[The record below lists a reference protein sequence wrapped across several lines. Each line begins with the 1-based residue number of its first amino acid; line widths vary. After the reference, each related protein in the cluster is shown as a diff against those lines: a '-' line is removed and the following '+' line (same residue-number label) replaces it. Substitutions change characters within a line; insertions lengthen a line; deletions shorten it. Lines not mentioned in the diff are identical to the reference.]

1 MTLAYPETEQLTQRI
16 IGAGIEVHRFLGPG
30 LLESTYEECLCTEL
44 ADAGIQHVRQSV
56 IPIVYKG
63 RKLDSYYRPDIIVD
77 ATVIIEVK
85 AVDKLVELHRAQMLT
100 YLKHTGVKVGLV
112 INFNCARLTDGII
125 RVTL

>member
-1 MTLAYPETEQLTQRI
+1 MALAYPETEQLTQWV

-30 LLESTYEECLCTEL
+30 LLESTYEECLCSEL
-44 ADAGIQHVRQSV
+44 AAAGIAHARQST

-63 RKLDSYYRPDIIVD
+63 RKLDSYYRPDVIVES
-77 ATVIIEVK
+77 TVIIEVK
-85 AVDKLVELHRAQMLT
+85 AVEKLIEIHRAQMLT

-112 INFNCARLTDGII
+112 INFNCARLVDGIM